1 MVTTPIVRIGIHVD
15 SSIPHGLYFDRN
27 LHFAESDMRPPIQK
41 LAEHERTTG
50 ARPVGATTDQDAAAN
65 VQQMFDTIAPKYD
78 MLNHVLS
85 VGIDRWWWSRASRTF
100 RPILQRPEA
109 VALDLCCGTG
119 DMTLALLKHRPKSSG
134 APSMTAS
141 SSWMGMNPADS
152 PDVPAPILAPI
163 LAVDFSHQMLSRG
176 AEKFAP
182 HNIIPIE
189 ADALHLPIADNS
201 IDLVTSAF
209 GFRNLSNYEAGLA
222 ELHRILRPGGQIGIL
237 DFNQPTGL
245 TGALYNLYFKQILPR
260 FGGLISGDPAAYT
273 YLPDSV
279 ARFPSPSRMIELM
292 ADAGFTNSTWTSY
305 TFGTAGL
312 YRATKSFLRHTA

>member
-1 MVTTPIVRIGIHVD
+1 MAARQNTSEH
-15 SSIPHGLYFDRN
+15 PH
-27 LHFAESDMRPPIQK
+27 
-41 LAEHERTTG
+41 TTG
-50 ARPVGATTDQDAAAN
+50 ARPVGTTTDQDAAAN

-78 MLNHVLS
+78 LLNHVLS
-85 VGIDRWWWSRASRTF
+85 VGIDRWWWSRAARTF

-134 APSMTAS
+134 APSVTAS
-141 SSWMGMNPADS
+141 SSWVGMNPADS

-163 LAVDFSHQMLSRG
+163 LAIDFSHQMLSRG

-279 ARFPSPSRMIELM
+279 GRFPSPPRMIELIQQ
-292 ADAGFTNSTWTSY
+292 AGFTNPTWTSY

-312 YRATKSFLRHTA
+312 YQATKP

>member
-1 MVTTPIVRIGIHVD
+1 MSSRCSTPSRR
-15 SSIPHGLYFDRN
+15 S
-27 LHFAESDMRPPIQK
+27 
-41 LAEHERTTG
+41 
-50 ARPVGATTDQDAAAN
+50 
-65 VQQMFDTIAPKYD
+65 TICSTI
-78 MLNHVLS
+78 VLS
-85 VGIDRWWWSRASRTF
+85 VGIDRWWWSRAARTF

-119 DMTLALLKHRPKSSG
+119 DMTLALLKHRPTSHQ
-134 APSMTAS
+134 PPTTTQ
-141 SSWMGMNPADS
+141 PAT
-152 PDVPAPILAPI
+152 API
-163 LAVDFSHQMLSRG
+163 LAVDFSHQMLTRG

-182 HNIIPIE
+182 AQHPPHRSRRPPP
-189 ADALHLPIADNS
+189 AHRPNS

-237 DFNQPTGL
+237 DFNQPEGL

-273 YLPDSV
+273 YLPESV
-279 ARFPSPSRMIELM
+279 ARFPRPARMIELI
-292 ADAGFTNSTWTSY
+292 ANAGFTNPTWTSY

-312 YRATKSFLRHTA
+312 YRATKP